1 MRLVGQGNVYE
12 EVERNEVLENK
23 RKISGKNRESGKLSM

>member
-23 RKISGKNRESGKLSM
+23 RKISGKNRENGKLSM